1 MNLMKKNGK
10 RFSALALSAAM
21 ILNMVP
27 ADNIYAATK
36 KSKAVV
42 SVTVKNV
49 KGKTLV
55 LKKGKTFKLKVKVK
69 TSGKVSKKVKFK
81 SSAPKVVKVSK
92 KGKIKALKNGKAK
105 ITITSVANKKKKVTL
120 KIVVGTPVKKVV
132 LDKTILSGKVGDKL
146 KVQATVTPKKASVKK
161 VKFSS
166 SDKKIVTVDNK
177 GNITLIG
184 KGEAKVTAT
193 AMDGHGKKAEALV
206 TVVENKS
213 DDSKNNGKT
222 DDKKSDESQLSYK
235 GYELKWEDEFN
246 GKELN
251 RNDWNVE
258 LHEPGWVNSEWQE
271 YVDSEENIYV
281 KDGVLH
287 LVPVKKTVG
296 EGENAKTTYTS
307 GRVNTQGKHDFKYGM
322 FEATLKVPTGKGY
335 LPAFWMMPTD
345 ENLYG
350 QWPKC
355 GEIDCMEVMGQDTSK
370 LYGTLHYGEPHAEQ
384 QNTYVTAAGEKDFAE
399 EFHKFSVEWEPDH
412 ITWYVDGVKYHE
424 VTDWFTAAEG
434 SDELTF
440 PAPFDQDFYVILNL
454 AIGGSW
460 VGYPDD
466 KTPFEN
472 NDFEIDNVKIYQ
484 KDAAYYAEKEAN
496 VTKPEKEVI
505 IREPDEEGNYVVN
518 GSFAKDINADTDFEL
533 HLEADTSKSTYDIK
547 NNTIKI
553 YPSAEGE
560 VTYAVQLK
568 QPHIPLYHGAEYT
581 LTYDAYAANDRT
593 MIVDIEG
600 PDRNWKR
607 YFNDTTVELTRNKKT
622 YKHKFTMNDKFDAN
636 GCLEFNL
643 GAQGSTAPVTISN
656 VKLKITGGEIID
668 DSKIKEVRPDGNY
681 VYNGKF
687 EEGTGRL
694 KYWEISDEES
704 DAVSVTNVNNV
715 RELKV
720 VAPEGISEENPFI
733 IKQSGLPLTEG
744 KYRLSFDAYK
754 ENATE
759 GDTSLE
765 INLDGKSYGGEL
777 KSELSTYEYKF
788 EYLEKDGGDG
798 SNKDLYI
805 VITAPGTYYIDNI
818 TVNEDAMIKNGSFNA
833 EKSGFNEGFYGESNC
848 AAVVDNQKEDHAY
861 SIDIYDT
868 GAEDWNIQLMQ
879 EGITLEKDKWYK
891 FTLKAKSNLE
901 RDISVALDG
910 CEDSNWACYN
920 GDSNKIMHLDGQNE
934 WQDYE
939 VVFKMTGETDST
951 SRLSISMGAVNST
964 RITDLHRIFID
975 DISLVETEAVETED
989 VEAGVNFLVNPTF
1002 AGENPMDGWVDT
1014 IANWGSDGAT
1024 AEATKSY
1031 DDGTITYD
1039 ITNVGNED
1047 WHVQLK
1053 QNDLSLKAGNTYEVS
1068 FKIKSSVDRVIKT
1081 GVMSAAYK
1089 WYGGS
1094 DVTCNANEEQ
1104 TVTFTFTMDG
1114 DDPTA
1119 FFYVSMGKIADVDT
1133 PAGIIA
1139 LSDFSIIKK

>member
-1 MNLMKKNGK
+1 MNLAKMNGK

-27 ADNIYAATK
+27 ADNIYAASK

-69 TSGKVSKKVKFK
+69 TKGKVSKKVKFK
-81 SSAPKVVKVSK
+81 SSAPKVVKVTK
-92 KGKIKALKNGKAK
+92 KGKIKALKKGKAK
-105 ITITSVANKKKKVTL
+105 ITIKSVANPKKKVTL
-120 KIVVGTPVKKVV
+120 KIVVGTPVKKVK
-132 LDKTILSGKVGDKL
+132 LDKTSLSGKVGEKL
-146 KVQATVTPKKASVKK
+146 KLKATVTPKKASVKK
-161 VKFSS
+161 VKFTSS
-166 SDKKIVTVDNK
+166 NKKVVTVDKN
-177 GNITLIG
+177 GNLTLVS
-184 KGEAKVTAT
+184 KGEATITAM
-193 AMDGHGKKAEALV
+193 AMDGHGKKAKAKV
-206 TVVENKS
+206 TVVDSNAK
-213 DDSKNNGKT
+213 DDTKDPQPETK
-222 DDKKSDESQLSYK
+222 DDLSYE

-246 GKELN
+246 GTELN
-251 RNDWNVE
+251 KEDWNVE

-271 YVDSEENIYV
+271 YVDSKENIYV
-281 KDGVLH
+281 EDGALH
-287 LVPVKKTVG
+287 LVPIKKTVG
-296 EGENAKTTYTS
+296 DKTTYTS
-307 GRVNTQGKHDFKYGM
+307 GRVNTQGKHDYKYGM

-384 QNTYVTAAGEKDFAE
+384 QNTYVTGKGEKDFAE
-399 EFHKFSVEWEPDH
+399 EFHKFTVEWEPDH

-440 PAPFDQDFYVILNL
+440 PAPFDQNFYVILNL
-454 AIGGSW
+454 AVGGSW

-484 KDAAYYAEKEAN
+484 KDAEYYAEKEAN
-496 VTKPEKEVI
+496 VVKPEKEVI
-505 IREPDEEGNYVVN
+505 IREPDSEGNYVVN
-518 GSFAKDINADTDFEL
+518 GSFAKDINVDTDFEL
-533 HLEADTSKSTYDIK
+533 HLEADTSKSTYDVK

-593 MIVDIEG
+593 MVVDIEG

-607 YFNDTTVELTRNKKT
+607 YFNDTTVELTKNKKS

-668 DSKIKEVRPDGNY
+668 DSKVKSVRPDGNY

-694 KYWEISDEES
+694 KYWEISDEEKA
-704 DAVSVTNVNNV
+704 AVSVTNVNNV

-720 VAPEGISEENPFI
+720 VAPEGTSEENPFV
-733 IKQSGLPLTEG
+733 IKQSGLPLVEG

-754 ENATE
+754 ENA
-759 GDTSLE
+759 GVDDTSLS
-765 INLDGKSYGGEL
+765 INLDGKSYGGAL
-777 KSELSTYEYKF
+777 KSDLSTYEYKF

-798 SNKDLYI
+798 SDKDLAI

-833 EKSGFNEGFYGESNC
+833 EKAGFTEGFYGESNC

-891 FTLKAKSNLE
+891 LTLKAKSNRA

-920 GDSNKIMHLDGQNE
+920 GDANKIMQLDGKNE

-939 VVFKMTGETDST
+939 VTFKMTADTDETT
-951 SRLSISMGAVNST
+951 RLSISMGAVSGE

-975 DISLVETEAVETED
+975 DIKLVETEAVITDD
-989 VEAGVNFLVNPTF
+989 VESGVNFFVNPAF
-1002 AGENPMDGWVDT
+1002 AGENPKEGWSGG
-1014 IANWGSDGAT
+1014 INSP
-1024 AEATKSY
+1024 AEATESF
-1031 DDGTITYD
+1031 DNGTVKYNIS
-1039 ITNVGNED
+1039 NVGSED
-1047 WHVQLK
+1047 WHIQLK
-1053 QNDLSLKAGNTYEVS
+1053 QDGLDLKNGNTYVVK
-1068 FKIKSSVDRVIKT
+1068 FKVKSSVDRVIKT
-1081 GVMSAAYK
+1081 GVMSSAYT

-1094 DVTCNANEEQ
+1094 DVECKANEE
-1104 TVTFTFTMDG
+1104 TEVSFEFTMNT
-1114 DDPTA
+1114 DDMTA
-1119 FFYVSMGKIADVDT
+1119 FFYVSMGQIKDDVTKELINT
-1133 PAGIIA
+1133 PAGEIS
-1139 LSDFSIIKK
+1139 LSNFSIVKK